1 MGFAQ
6 VHSCAV
12 VGMKAPRVTVEVHM
26 ANGLPSFTLVGLA
39 DTEVREA
46 RERVR
51 SAIQNSGL
59 DFPTNQRIVVNL
71 APADLPKDSGRFD
84 LPIAIGILV
93 ASGQLDQG
101 AMQQHVFAGELSLS
115 GELRPVRGAL
125 AMALGRAASD
135 ETWTWVLPACSAE
148 EAALLP
154 QARVYRAQHLQDVVQ
169 AFAHQS
175 SGCATPE
182 PSAGWQRLQTPAWP
196 GISAEPA
203 APDLREVRGQA
214 SAKRALEIAAAGG
227 HSLLMVGPP
236 GSGKSMLAQRL
247 VGLLPQLSQQQ
258 ALESAAML
266 SLAGQ
271 FQPRQWGQRS
281 FRQPHHSATTTALVG
296 GGVPPRP
303 GAISLAHH
311 GVLFLDEL
319 LEFSRQSLEAMREPL
334 ENGRILLSRGR
345 HHAELPAQFQLVAAM
360 NPCPCGYLGAMQPA
374 CRCAPEQVA
383 RYQARLSGPLLDRL
397 DMQVQVPALPPEV
410 MLQGQSGE
418 TSAEVRQRC
427 QVAHERAFAR
437 QGVRNQDLSPA
448 QLQDLPMSATAHA
461 YLLQTAN
468 RHGWSARAISRV
480 KKVAQTI
487 ADLGQAAQIEQAHV
501 AQALHYRSPNQ
512 TA

>member
-1 MGFAQ
+1 MGYAQ

-12 VGMKAPRVTVEVHM
+12 WGMTAPRVTVEVHM

-84 LPIAIGILV
+84 LPIAMGILA
-93 ASGQLDQG
+93 ASGQLDQA
-101 AMQQHVFAGELSLS
+101 AMQHHVFAGELSLS
-115 GELRPVRGAL
+115 GALRPVRGAL
-125 AMALGRAASD
+125 AMALCMAAD
-135 ETWTWVLPACSAE
+135 EADWTWVLPAGSAE

-154 QARVYRAQHLQDVVQ
+154 QARVYRALHLQDVVQ
-169 AFAHQS
+169 VFTPQ
-175 SGCATPE
+175 ATG
-182 PSAGWQRLQTPAWP
+182 SAPPAPAPGWRQLQPPAWP
-196 GISAEPA
+196 SDAVDPS
-203 APDLREVRGQA
+203 APDLREVRGQTN
-214 SAKRALEIAAAGG
+214 AKRALEIAAAGG

-247 VGLLPQLSQQQ
+247 IGLLPPLSQSQ
-258 ALESAAML
+258 ALASAAML

-271 FQPRQWGQRS
+271 FQPLQWGQRA

-319 LEFSRQSLEAMREPL
+319 LEFSRQSLEALREPL
-334 ENGRILLSRGR
+334 ETGRILLSRGR
-345 HHAELPAQFQLVAAM
+345 HHTELPAQFQLIAAM
-360 NPCPCGYLGAMQPA
+360 NPCPCGYLGATQPA
-374 CRCAPEQVA
+374 CKCAPEQVA
-383 RYQARLSGPLLDRL
+383 RYQARLSGPLADRL

-410 MLQGQSGE
+410 MLQAPAGE
-418 TSAEVRQRC
+418 ASADVRDRC
-427 QVAHERAFAR
+427 QVAQQRALAR

-448 QLQDLPMSATAHA
+448 QLQDLPISAQAQAH
-461 YLLQTAN
+461 LLQTAS
-468 RHGWSARAISRV
+468 RHGWSGRAISRV
-480 KKVAQTI
+480 MKVAQTI
-487 ADLGQAAQIEQAHV
+487 ADLGQADQIEHPHV
-501 AQALHYRSPNQ
+501 AQAMHYRSPER
-512 TA
+512 AS